1 MASVPDVDDGCAKIL
16 VPLIRFLGG
25 PSPRRPA
32 VEKPVVSL
40 IVVLSTAYVASD
52 IVERFAVL
60 VLAYLHLVAA
70 SSLHPVLL
78 FFALVFAWLLVT
90 GVLLAAF
97 FFFLGTGKTETTGPG
112 SVQLERDG

>member
-70 SSLHPVLL
+70 SSLYPVQSIGL
-78 FFALVFAWLLVT
+78 FFALVFAWLLIT

-97 FFFLGTGKTETTGPG
+97 SLLGTGKPETAGPG
-112 SVQLERDG
+112 SV